1 MSNSLY
7 YTLALICVIGII
19 WGIRLMNSPKTAI
32 SGNLLGAISLSITVL
47 LTLLKYGILSDYVLW
62 AGMIA
67 GGLIGYYISIKV
79 TMLKIPQMVALF
91 NGLGGGASGLV
102 AIIILAENHNIENLF
117 IKITAVLG
125 LIVGWVTFSGSI
137 VAALKLDQKISQKPI
152 QLKKHNLI
160 IGISSALTCIIAIL
174 LIIKSSGSL
183 LFLTLL
189 LLANSSI
196 WGIILTIRVG
206 GADMPITISL
216 LNSLSGVAGAV
227 TGLAI
232 YDPVLVAVGGIV
244 GAAGLILTQV
254 MCKAMNRSLTSIL
267 TGKTAV
273 AYGKSD
279 GDKAGAVATKANEND
294 IIRGKAAKQESEEQ
308 KIKRIIEE
316 AKSIVIIPG
325 YGMALAQAQY
335 IVKGLYEKLTD
346 EGKEVKFAIHP
357 VAGRMPGHMNVLL
370 AEADIPYDSLFELD
384 DINDEF
390 SCTDL
395 VIVVGAN
402 DVINPAANTAEGTPI
417 YGMPI
422 LNAHL
427 AKNIIIFNK
436 DTNPGYAGVPNTLY
450 ELDKV
455 ILKLGDAKDTISEVF
470 GV

>member
-32 SGNLLGAISLSITVL
+32 SGNLLGAISLSITVI

-267 TGKTAV
+267 IGKTAV
-273 AYGKSD
+273 AYGKNDS
-279 GDKAGAVATKANEND
+279 DKAGVAFAEND
-294 IIRGKAAKQESEEQ
+294 INREKAIKQESEEE

-390 SCTDL
+390 SSTDL

-436 DTNPGYAGVPNTLY
+436 DTNPGYAGVQNTLY

>member
-267 TGKTAV
+267 IGKTAV
-273 AYGKSD
+273 AYGKNDS
-279 GDKAGAVATKANEND
+279 DKAGVAFAEND
-294 IIRGKAAKQESEEQ
+294 INREKAIKQESEEE

-335 IVKGLYEKLTD
+335 IVKGLYEKLTE

-357 VAGRMPGHMNVLL
+357 VAGRMPGHTNVLL
-370 AEADIPYDSLFELD
+370 AEAHIPYNSLYELD
-384 DINDEF
+384 DIN
-390 SCTDL
+390 
-395 VIVVGAN
+395 
-402 DVINPAANTAEGTPI
+402 
-417 YGMPI
+417 
-422 LNAHL
+422 
-427 AKNIIIFNK
+427 
-436 DTNPGYAGVPNTLY
+436 
-450 ELDKV
+450 
-455 ILKLGDAKDTISEVF
+455 
-470 GV
+470 

>member
-125 LIVGWVTFSGSI
+125 LIVGWITFSGSI

-267 TGKTAV
+267 IGKTAV
-273 AYGKSD
+273 AYGKNDS
-279 GDKAGAVATKANEND
+279 DKAGVAFAEND
-294 IIRGKAAKQESEEQ
+294 INREKAIKQESEEE

-335 IVKGLYEKLTD
+335 IVKGLYEKLTE

-390 SCTDL
+390 SSTDL

-436 DTNPGYAGVPNTLY
+436 DTNPGYAGVQNTLY

>member
-32 SGNLLGAISLSITVL
+32 SGNLLGAISLSITVI
-47 LTLLKYGILSDYVLW
+47 LTLFKYGILSDYVLW
-62 AGMIA
+62 TGMIA

-267 TGKTAV
+267 IGKTAV
-273 AYGKSD
+273 AYGKNDS
-279 GDKAGAVATKANEND
+279 DKAGVAFAEND
-294 IIRGKAAKQESEEQ
+294 INREKAIKQESEEE

-335 IVKGLYEKLTD
+335 IVKGLYEKLTE

-436 DTNPGYAGVPNTLY
+436 DTNPGYAGVQNTLY